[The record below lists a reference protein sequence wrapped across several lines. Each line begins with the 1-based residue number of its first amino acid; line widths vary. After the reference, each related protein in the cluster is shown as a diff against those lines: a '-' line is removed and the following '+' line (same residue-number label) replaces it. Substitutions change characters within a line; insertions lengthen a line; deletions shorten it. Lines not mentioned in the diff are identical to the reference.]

1 MKLHTVNGSPN
12 SHRVLAVIEQLG
24 LEVEIVHHDIR
35 NGALRSP
42 EYVALNPNA
51 MVPTLV
57 DGDFVLWEANA
68 ITQYLADKAGSESLF
83 PREPRLRADIVR
95 WQFWELVHFNRAFGA
110 LAFETVAKPTLNL
123 GPADETVVAKA
134 QADLARFAPVLDGHL
149 AGRRHVVGNS
159 LTLADYSVCTF
170 ESYTGR
176 VPFDWAPYPN
186 IRGYFERMRKVEA
199 WARTASPA
207 VRPVAATRAA

>member
-1 MKLHTVNGSPN
+1 MKLHTVAGSPN

-24 LEVEIVHHDIR
+24 LDVEIVYHDIR
-35 NGALRSP
+35 AGALRAA

-68 ITQYLADKAGSESLF
+68 IMQYLADKAGSESLF
-83 PREPRLRADIVR
+83 PSEPRLRADIVR

-110 LAFETVAKPTLNL
+110 LAFETVAKASLNL
-123 GPADETVVAKA
+123 GAADDAIIARA
-134 QADLARFAPVLDGHL
+134 QADLARFAPVLDRNL
-149 AGRRHVVGNS
+149 AGRQYLVGKGV
-159 LTLADYSVCTF
+159 TIADYAVGTF
-170 ESYTGR
+170 ESYEAR

-186 IRGYFERMRKVEA
+186 IRAYFARLRKVEA
-199 WARTASPA
+199 WTRSALS
-207 VRPVAATRAA
+207 VAQRAA